1 MATFSEFDTFFIDD
15 ERQFLGSVFL
25 RGGDNLEFEGPVSAT
40 FSSPDMERG
49 DTFDL
54 LTALSNQS
62 GMDVFVYQGGA
73 TAVTQKAIARG
84 ILLDLYWRD
93 NSFSELQGVS
103 AYPGIPPRYTIG
115 SYTESVNGIVTN
127 FDFINY
133 RAQAIGRRVVLLDRD
148 PRRPVWG
155 LSDIVT
161 SANFDS
167 RLWEHPISHALTL
180 DLNPGATYDENEG
193 ADPPLPPS
201 IVPLTS
207 KLYGRAYI
215 FFYADYEYTWMHED
229 GTARNSLLTVYS
241 RPNYRLMTLGVGWYG
256 GSGTAS
262 V

>member
-25 RGGDNLEFEGPVSAT
+25 RNGGNMEFEGPASAT

-49 DTFDL
+49 DIFDL
-54 LTALSNQS
+54 VAALSNES
-62 GMDVFVYQGGA
+62 GIRIFVYEGGA
-73 TAVTQKAIARG
+73 TSVTEKDIARG
-84 ILLDLYWRD
+84 VLLDLYWRD

-103 AYPGIPPRYTIG
+103 AYPGIPPRYKIG
-115 SYTESVNGIVTN
+115 SYIESVNGIVTN

-148 PRRPVWG
+148 PGRPTWG
-155 LSDIVT
+155 YKNSDY
-161 SANFDS
+161 
-167 RLWEHPISHALTL
+167 RLWEHPISHVLTL
-180 DLNPGATYDENEG
+180 DLNPGAVYDENEG

-207 KLYGRAYI
+207 KLYGRAY
-215 FFYADYEYTWMHED
+215 FFFDAEYDYTWVHED
-229 GTARNSLLTVYS
+229 GTVRPGVVNVYTRNYLV
-241 RPNYRLMTLGVGWYG
+241 RPHGVGWYG
-256 GSGTAS
+256 GSGATS